1 MKSLSRVPLLV
12 TPWAA
17 AYQAR
22 PSMGFSRQEYWSGLA
37 LPSPKKRL
45 WLGKKVMTKLDSML
59 KSRDV
64 TLPTKICLAK
74 AMVYPYVMYGWESW
88 TIKKVGHQRFGA
100 FELWRPNHSI
110 LKEIRP
116 EYTLEGQ
123 IWTWNSNTLA
133 TWCKELTHL
142 EVTLICLWVWEPNLG
157 AGPQGQLLL
166 NNNIKASAFQPC
178 VTLSTQETGKAI
190 YLGGRKGRW
199 ENVFSGLSS
208 QLGFGSSEVRP
219 PSLLQE
225 PQFPSQGR
233 VSPYTFRALQT
244 HF

>member
-37 LPSPKKRL
+37 LPSPKKHLR
-45 WLGKKVMTKLDSML
+45 LGKKVMTKLGSML

-64 TLPTKICLAK
+64 TLPIKICLAK
-74 AMVYPYVMYGWESW
+74 AMVYPCVMYGCESW
-88 TIKKVGHQRFGA
+88 TIKKVDRQRFGT

-166 NNNIKASAFQPC
+166 NNNIKASTFQPC

-219 PSLLQE
+219 LRGQQTSPL
-225 PQFPSQGR
+225 SQSGASYKIIQR
-233 VSPYTFRALQT
+233 S
-244 HF
+244 